1 MRLTLRNM
9 LAYMDDILEAED
21 AELIRKK
28 IEESKPATE
37 QMHRIRDCMR
47 RLRLGSPD
55 LTERGGGLDPNT
67 VAEYLDHQLAND
79 RVADFEKVCLE
90 SDIHL
95 AEVASCHQILALVL
109 GEPAEVDPESRQ
121 RMYQLPELLAAQVK
135 AATEA
140 VKAEPAAEAVPAATE
155 PSRRAKPAVPDYL
168 RRGRESKG
176 RFWARLAALAVVL
189 VLLAGIAGLGYLG
202 WTREKRAWERKP
214 LAQGPTATASE
225 RPASKLQAGAKSPA
239 AVAQADKLAPPATEA
254 TQTPAAPLAGPAG
267 PAAPLA
273 GPAGKAAAIAA
284 KAETP
289 AAPLAGPAGPAAA
302 AGTKPAGTGGAAD
315 LVATPGGSGPGVA
328 AAPLPPEAPPAPLPP
343 PTKVPRPVAE
353 AAPLPAP
360 NVVAGGPNVAPL
372 PPPIGG
378 AAKKGGFPPVEP
390 PAALVDRVGQLVSPR
405 EVLVK
410 YSPETSS
417 WVRVSKDTPL
427 LAGDRFLS
435 LPTYRPI
442 ISLGGEIRV
451 QLVDNAMVVLPPVD
465 PRQGLSGLTVD
476 YGRMVVRPEG
486 KTPAR
491 LHLQVGERSGVLTL
505 VDGGSTL
512 AIQAVRAANFKAD
525 PQQEP
530 GPLVVDFFATSGKL
544 IWQETHAAETVAM
557 NAPARLTLS
566 DQPAE
571 PTAVERF
578 PGWIA
583 ADDVSMLESRASTA
597 MEPELKPNRSLALAL
612 QELAEHRLP
621 EVRWL
626 ALRCL
631 AAVGDFRLLVK
642 ALGNPE
648 QKRSWP
654 DYIDQLQAAI
664 RRSPRSAA
672 EVRTAMETLH
682 GQEGAGLYELL
693 WRYHAKGEKEQALP
707 PADAERLV
715 RCLEHKD
722 LDFRVLA
729 FWNLKNLTKVG
740 LNYNYKP
747 DDPQPKRQLA
757 AQKWRDHFRQ
767 LAAGKPSEEAPVAP
781 LPPDESPKP
790 PERPAKE

>member
-9 LAYMDDILEAED
+9 LAYMDDILETED

-121 RMYQLPELLAAQVK
+121 RMYQLPELLATQVK

-140 VKAEPAAEAVPAATE
+140 VKAVPAATE
-155 PSRRAKPAVPDYL
+155 PSRRARPAVPDYL

-176 RFWARLAALAVVL
+176 RFWTRLAALAVVL

-202 WTREKRAWERKP
+202 WTREKHAWERKP
-214 LAQGPTATASE
+214 LALGPTATASE
-225 RPASKLQAGAKSPA
+225 RPASKLQAGAKPPA
-239 AVAQADKLAPPATEA
+239 AVAQADKAALAAAEA
-254 TQTPAAPLAGPAG
+254 TQ
-267 PAAPLA
+267 
-273 GPAGKAAAIAA
+273 K
-284 KAETP
+284 
-289 AAPLAGPAGPAAA
+289 PAAA
-302 AGTKPAGTGGAAD
+302 FGRT
-315 LVATPGGSGPGVA
+315 GGSGSRCRDQTGRHRRHCGSRGHAGRRRSGSRSGPGSA
-328 AAPLPPEAPPAPLPP
+328 RGAPAPLPP
-343 PTKVPRPVAE
+343 PTKVPRPVAD
-353 AAPLPAP
+353 AAPLPGP
-360 NVVAGGPNVAPL
+360 NVVAGGPNVAPF

-390 PAALVDRVGQLVSPR
+390 PAALLDRVGQLVSPR

-427 LAGDRFLS
+427 LAGNRFLS

-442 ISLGGEIRV
+442 LSLGGEIRV

-465 PRQGLSGLTVD
+465 PQQRLSGLTVD
-476 YGRMVVRPEG
+476 YGRLVVRPEG

-505 VDGGSTL
+505 VDGGSAL
-512 AIQAVRAANFKAD
+512 AIQAVRAPIYRAD

-530 GPLVVDFFATSGKL
+530 GPLVVDFFATSGKVL
-544 IWQETHAAETVAM
+544 WQEIHVPEPVAM
-557 NAPARLTLS
+557 NAPVRLTLG

-571 PTAVERF
+571 ATAVERF

-583 ADDVSMLESRASTA
+583 ADDVSMLESRASAA

-626 ALRCL
+626 ALRSL

-642 ALGNPE
+642 SLGNPE

-693 WRYHAKGEKEQALP
+693 WRYNAKGEKEQALS

-729 FWNLKNLTKVG
+729 FWNLKNLTRVG

-757 AQKWRDHFRQ
+757 AQKWREHFRQ
-767 LAAGKPSEEAPVAP
+767 LAAGKPPEEAPVAP

-790 PERPAKE
+790 PDRPAKE